1 MTIKVS
7 RVEQLKESSRNLRG
21 ELTAQL
27 DNQLPYIDKDNIQIL
42 KFHGIYQQD
51 DRDVRK
57 QKGKDKEYS
66 FMVRSRIAGGELT
79 ASQYLAHDR
88 ISDTFANG
96 TLRLTTRQ
104 TIQLHGVIK
113 GDLRPTLQS
122 LNDQMITAIGAC
134 GDIVRNIMCCPAPS
148 SDASQKQ
155 IMEFTRQLSDHLLP
169 RSRAYHEIWIDGE
182 KQLSTHETDPEH
194 EPLYGKNYLPR
205 KFKIGIA
212 WPGDNCVDVFTHDIG
227 LIAVPDERG
236 ELAGFTFVVGGGM
249 GMNHKKKETFPRLAD
264 PLAYVPLAKTK
275 DVVTAI
281 VAIQR
286 DYGDRENRKH
296 ARFKYLVNEWGI
308 PKLRAELERRL
319 DYALDPPG
327 EIGDMT
333 PNLHLGWN
341 HQADGLWYLGL
352 SVQNGRIAD
361 TPEVQLRSGLREII
375 GRYQTGVRLTPNQD
389 ILLTDIRES
398 DRPEIEELIREH
410 HIPHAATLSAVR
422 KYSMACPALPTCGL
436 ALAEAERVFPDLIR
450 EFERKLDGLG
460 LEHEDISIRMTGCP
474 NGCVR
479 PYVAD
484 IGIVG
489 HSLNKY
495 DIFIGGDISGRR
507 LNRRY
512 KKLVELDELVP
523 AVQPLLEHY
532 RNNRFNDEKFSDFMA
547 RTGAIEEFTES
558 ADTDPTQKAAS
569 ESEVEA

>member
-1 MTIKVS
+1 MTAKVS
-7 RVEQLKESSRNLRG
+7 RVEQIKEKSKNLRG
-21 ELTAQL
+21 ELSAQL
-27 DNQLPYIDKDNIQIL
+27 ANQLPYIDKDNIQIL

-57 QKGKDKEYS
+57 LKGKEKEYS
-66 FMVRSRIAGGELT
+66 FMVRSRIAGGGLT

-88 ISDTFANG
+88 ISDTFGNG

-113 GDLRPTLQS
+113 GDLRSTLQS

-148 SDASQKQ
+148 SDASHKQ

-205 KFKIGIA
+205 KFKIGVA
-212 WPGDNCVDVFTHDIG
+212 WPWDNCVDVFTHDIG
-227 LIAVPDERG
+227 LIAVPNDQG
-236 ELAGFTFVVGGGM
+236 EITGFTIVVGGGM
-249 GMNHKKKETFPRLAD
+249 GMNHKKIETFPRLAD
-264 PLAYVPLAKTK
+264 PLAYVPLEKANEL
-275 DVVTAI
+275 VTEI

-286 DYGDRENRKH
+286 DHGDRENRKH
-296 ARFKYLVNEWGI
+296 ARFKYLVDEWGI

-319 DYALDPPG
+319 DHALDLPG
-327 EIGDMT
+327 EIGNMT

-341 HQADGLWYLGL
+341 SQADDLWCVGL

-361 TPEVQLRSGLREII
+361 TQNTQLRSGLREII
-375 GRYQTGVRLTPNQD
+375 ARYRTGVRLTPNQD
-389 ILLTDIRES
+389 IILTDIRDS
-398 DRPEIEELIREH
+398 DRAGIEKLIRKH
-410 HIPHAATLSAVR
+410 HIPHADTLTSVR

-436 ALAEAERVFPDLIR
+436 AVAEAERVFPDVIR
-450 EFERKLDGLG
+450 EFERQLDDLG
-460 LEHEDISIRMTGCP
+460 LDQEDLSIRMTGCP
-474 NGCVR
+474 NGCAR

-512 KKLVELDELVP
+512 KNLVEIDQLVP
-523 AVQPLLEHY
+523 SVLPVLERY
-532 RNNRFNDEKFSDFMA
+532 RDNKMDGEKFSDFMA
-547 RTGAIEEFTES
+547 RSGLIEEITES
-558 ADTDPTQKAAS
+558 AYTNSTKNAAS
-569 ESEVEA
+569 ENKVEA